1 VSARPA
7 TVSRLQV
14 VGTAVAFST
23 GGAAIKAADHM
34 SGVQVACFRSA
45 IAAVAIALFVPAAR
59 RGWTWRTLLVAV
71 AFAATLILFVN
82 ANKQTTAAN
91 SIFLQETALIYI
103 LLIGPVFLHERLR
116 TLDVVTIAIFVGA
129 IGLFFLDGGEAT
141 ATAANPTLGNLLSLA
156 SGVGWAFT
164 IAGLRWLG
172 KSRGAEQAAASA
184 VAGNLLAALICL
196 PFALPASTN
205 GGDWLA
211 IAYLGIFQIGLAY
224 ALLTRAVQRIHAV
237 EASLLLM
244 VEPALSPVWAW
255 IVHGEKPGPWAI
267 TGGVVIIVGT
277 IVWSLLDTRGARG
290 VPAPAT

>member
-1 VSARPA
+1 
-7 TVSRLQV
+7 
-14 VGTAVAFST
+14 
-23 GGAAIKAADHM
+23 M

-45 IAAVAIALFVPAAR
+45 IAAAAIALFVPASR

-116 TLDVVTIAIFVGA
+116 PLDVITIAVFVGA
-129 IGLFFLDGGEAT
+129 IGLFFLDDGEAT
-141 ATAANPTLGNLLSLA
+141 STAANPTLGNLLSLA

-172 KSRGAEQAAASA
+172 KSRGADQAAASA

-196 PFALPASTN
+196 PFALPASTD

-211 IAYLGIFQIGLAY
+211 IAYLGVFQIGLAY

-244 VEPALSPVWAW
+244 VEPALSPIWAW

-267 TGGVVIIVGT
+267 TGGVTIIVGT
-277 IVWSLLDTRGARG
+277 IVWSLVDARGAG
-290 VPAPAT
+290 GAPAPAT